1 MVRATHELTR
11 GKPLQKKIH
20 IFFIFLFFYFFIKN
34 YNLIF
39 LLLIL

>member
-20 IFFIFLFFYFFIKN
+20 IFFLFFYFFI
-34 YNLIF
+34 F
-39 LLLIL
+39 LLKIII